1 MQNFHVCMK
10 TCAEMQAISTFWV
23 QILVYL
29 KALSHIK
36 YYLCQVNIELYE
48 RTYVYQEFL

>member
-23 QILVYL
+23 QKVRLICYGMMKQVLHLGY
-29 KALSHIK
+29 IK
-36 YYLCQVNIELYE
+36 FSFI
-48 RTYVYQEFL
+48 

>member
-23 QILVYL
+23 QSEANLLRNDETSVTFGL
-29 KALSHIK
+29 H
-36 YYLCQVNIELYE
+36 
-48 RTYVYQEFL
+48 